1 MKHKTLLISRT
12 SIEHTI
18 LTHFPKKN
26 SGKVTDNSRN
36 RLRRNTFLKI
46 CKFPKKSEAVTGSLL

>member
-1 MKHKTLLISRT
+1 MKHKTLISST

-18 LTHFPKKN
+18 LTHFPKKK

>member
-1 MKHKTLLISRT
+1 MKHKTLISST
-12 SIEHTI
+12 SIEHAI

-36 RLRRNTFLKI
+36 SD
-46 CKFPKKSEAVTGSLL
+46 SEETLF